1 MRYSEKLQD
10 RYAEEIASWDWNG
23 LDANATLSTDD
34 CGDVIEMAWLGSVT
48 AIMPSGKI
56 YTPWTTN
63 QTARDMIRD
72 RAFTQALEDAAEPE
86 GWYLDEHAGDL
97 YLVRH
102 IDPAGEFFYSTDKG
116 FSRAGEHVAD
126 NEQEL
131 RELMEREGYFPGV
144 YWLDGHDC
152 IGGYYDWETED
163 NAD

>member
-10 RYAEEIASWDWNG
+10 RYAEEIARWDWNG
-23 LDANATLSTDD
+23 FEDAPLSSND
-34 CGDVIEMAWLGSVT
+34 CGDVTQCQWLGSVL
-48 AIMPSGKI
+48 AVMPSGKF
-56 YTPWTTN
+56 YAPWTTN

-72 RAFTQALEDAAEPE
+72 RAFMEALEDAAESE
-86 GWYLDEHAGDL
+86 GWYLQEYGGDMCL
-97 YLVRH
+97 ERC